1 MPELPEI
8 ETIRRGMQ
16 VNIGAKITNL
26 IINRQDVIK
35 LKDYEPA
42 KLLNKQISKVT
53 RRGKFFVFELEKNY
67 NLVFHLGMSG
77 RFYMVKSDDIIS
89 EPHVHVIVELD
100 NGNKLLYQDARRF
113 GGVWLVK
120 DIKSFF
126 VKMGV
131 EPLSEEF
138 NAKYLY
144 EITRRRK
151 IAIKTLLLNQHL
163 IAGIGNIYADESLFA
178 AGIRPDKSAGTLTME
193 EADKLCRAIKK
204 VLETSIKERGT
215 TFRDFRDSY
224 NKTGNFQ
231 NFLKVY
237 GKTNEKCPR
246 CGEILARKKIGGRSS
261 HYCSSCQ
268 Q

>member
-8 ETIRRGMQ
+8 ETIRQGMQ
-16 VNIGAKITNL
+16 VNIGSK
-26 IINRQDVIK
+26 IINLTVNRAEVIR

-42 KLLNKQISKVT
+42 KLYNKTIAQVS
-53 RRGKFFVFELEKNY
+53 RRGKFFVFELEENY
-67 NLVFHLGMSG
+67 NMVFHLGMSG
-77 RFYMVKSDDIIS
+77 RFFMVKPDYIIN

-100 NGNKLLYQDARRF
+100 NENRLVYQDARRF

-120 DIKSFF
+120 DINSFF
-126 VKMGV
+126 AKMGV

-144 EITRRRK
+144 EITRKRK

-163 IAGIGNIYADESLFA
+163 IAGIGNIYADESLFT
-178 AGIRPDKSAGTLTME
+178 AGIRPDRSAGTLTME
-193 EADKLCRAIKK
+193 EADKLCRAVKE
-204 VLETSIKERGT
+204 VLATSIKERGT

-224 NKTGNFQ
+224 NMTGNFQ

-237 GKTNEKCPR
+237 GKTNEKCPN
-246 CGEILARKKIGGRSS
+246 CGQILTREKIGGRSS
-261 HYCSSCQ
+261 HYCTSCQ